1 MDVVF
6 PTMSQEK
13 PLAEGVVA
21 TWFVRDGEQ
30 VAAGQLLAEVQVDK
44 VSKEIPAP
52 VAGTVHLHA
61 LEEAVVVQGTVIASV
76 D

>member
-6 PTMSQEK
+6 PTMSEEN
-13 PLAEGVVA
+13 PGAEGVVS
-21 TWFVRDGEQ
+21 TWFVREGEQ
-30 VAAGQLLAEVQVDK
+30 VAAGQLLAEVQMDK
-44 VSKEIPAP
+44 VAREIPAP

-61 LEEAVVVQGTVIASV
+61 PEEAVVVQGTVIATV